1 MKPKPETL
9 DLSRIALFLDLDGTL
24 APIMPRPDDVGPD
37 AARTGLL
44 KALAAKLDGRLA
56 IVSGRSVNAVDHIVE
71 GVVASV
77 AGAHGLERRKATG
90 QREDTEAHAA
100 LDAVVTE
107 FRALNRVL
115 EGLVVE
121 DKGVSVAVHYRYEPD
136 HKANIIALATRM
148 AETHGLRLQAGH
160 EVIELRTPGPNKGD
174 AIRAFM
180 CEPPFIGHMPV
191 FVGDDL
197 TDEVG
202 FEAVKALG
210 GFGVRVGAGASV
222 AHFGLKDVA
231 SVTAWLEESLLCL
244 T

>member
-1 MKPKPETL
+1 MKPKPEPL
-9 DLSRIALFLDLDGTL
+9 DLFKVALFLDLDGTI
-24 APIMPRPDDVGPD
+24 APIMPRPDDVEPE
-37 AARTGLL
+37 AARNGLL
-44 KALAAKLDGRLA
+44 KALNDKLEGRLA
-56 IVSGRSVNAVDHIVE
+56 VVSGRSVSAVDRITE
-71 GVVASV
+71 GTVASV
-77 AGAHGLERRKATG
+77 AGAHGLERRTASG

-100 LDAVVTE
+100 LDSVVSE

-115 EGLVVE
+115 EGLIVE
-121 DKGVSVAVHYRYEPD
+121 DKGVSVAVHYRHEPD

-148 AETHGLRLQAGH
+148 AETHGLRLQPGH

-180 CEPPFIGHMPV
+180 CEAPFIGHMPV

-202 FEAVKALG
+202 FEAVNSLG
-210 GFGVRVGAGASV
+210 GFGVRVGAGSSV
-222 AHFGLKDVA
+222 ARYGLKDVA
-231 SVTAWLEESLLCL
+231 AVTTWLEESLLCL